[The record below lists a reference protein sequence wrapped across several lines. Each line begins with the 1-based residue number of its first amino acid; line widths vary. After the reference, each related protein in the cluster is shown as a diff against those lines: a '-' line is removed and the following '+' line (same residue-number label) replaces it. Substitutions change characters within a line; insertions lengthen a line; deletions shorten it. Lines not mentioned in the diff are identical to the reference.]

1 MVVENVEI
9 SQPVHEVRMMYA
21 LEVPMRDGVRL
32 STDVYLPDAEGPF
45 PAILIRTPYNNNAEG
60 VVQDCLYYAS
70 RGYAVVSQDVRGRWD
85 SEGEWYPFVHEA
97 QDGHDTQEWIGAQ
110 PWCDGN
116 VGTAGGSYVA
126 MVQWQ
131 AAPLRSKYLKAM
143 VPQVG
148 YSNFYHN
155 WVYTGGAFQLAFN
168 LRWGAIQMHT
178 RTNQV
183 QYLWM
188 PESNHLTTLHW
199 HLPLITMDEA
209 AGRHSKLWKDWV
221 QNPSYGEYWR
231 ALRPVE
237 EHYADVS
244 VPAYGIG
251 GWFDVFLQSTLNNF
265 MGVNEHG
272 QSPGKGN
279 QRITIGPW
287 VHNCGNKGANRVT
300 GEVDFGE
307 DVKVDLRQEHVRWFD
322 HWLKGIRNGIT
333 DEPPVNVFVMG
344 RNQWRR
350 AADWPIPGTQY
361 TPYYLHGGGNAN
373 SSFGD
378 GGLGTDAPEDEPIDS
393 YEYDPQHPVMTIGGS
408 TCCSEDVTPVSMGPR
423 DQQHA
428 EWRPDVLVYT
438 TDPLE
443 EDVEVTGPVS
453 VVLYASS
460 SAPDTDFT
468 AKLVDVHPGG
478 RAINV
483 AQGIIRARYRD
494 SWEKPELMT
503 PGEVYKFT
511 IDLWSTSNCF
521 LAGHR
526 IGVEISS
533 SNFPQFDRNP
543 NTGNEFG
550 KDSETQIATQTIYH
564 DSERPSHV
572 LLPII
577 PAGT

>member
-21 LEVPMRDGVRL
+21 LDVPMRDGVRL

-60 VVQDCLYYAS
+60 VVEDCLYYAS

-131 AAPLRSKYLKAM
+131 AAPLRSQYLKAM

-199 HLPLITMDEA
+199 HLPLIDMDEA
-209 AGRHSKLWKDWV
+209 AGRHSELWKDWV
-221 QNPSYGEYWR
+221 QNPSYGDYWR
-231 ALRPVE
+231 DLRPVE

-272 QSPGKGN
+272 RAPGKGN

-307 DVKVDLRQEHVRWFD
+307 EVKVDLRREHVRWFD
-322 HWLKGIRNGIT
+322 YWLKGIRNGIT

-361 TPYYLHGGGNAN
+361 MPYYLRGDGNAN

-378 GGLGTDAPEDEPIDS
+378 GGLSTDAPQDEPTDS
-393 YEYDPQHPVMTIGGS
+393 FQYDPQHPVMTIGGS

-423 DQQHA
+423 DQQQA

-438 TDPLE
+438 TDVLE

-478 RAINV
+478 KAINV

-543 NTGNEFG
+543 NTGHEFG
-550 KDSETQIATQTIYH
+550 KDDETRIAAQTIYH
-564 DSERPSHV
+564 DGERPSHV
-572 LLPII
+572 LLPVI

>member
-21 LEVPMRDGVRL
+21 LEVPMRDGVCL
-32 STDVYLPDAEGPF
+32 STDVYLPDADGPF

-60 VVQDCLYYAS
+60 VVQDCLYFAS

-85 SEGEWYPFVHEA
+85 SDGEWYPFIHEP
-97 QDGHDTQEWIGAQ
+97 QDGYDTQEWIGEQ

-131 AAPLRSKYLKAM
+131 AAPLRSQYLKAM

-199 HLPLITMDEA
+199 HLPLIDMDEA
-209 AGRHSKLWKDWV
+209 AGRRSELWKDWI
-221 QNPSYGEYWR
+221 QNPSYGDYWR
-231 ALRPVE
+231 KLRPVE

-244 VPAYGIG
+244 VPAYGLG
-251 GWFDVFLQSTLNNF
+251 GWYDVFLQSTLNNF
-265 MGVNEHG
+265 MGVNKHG
-272 QSPGKGN
+272 RSPGKGN
-279 QRITIGPW
+279 QRITVGPW
-287 VHNCGNKGANRVT
+287 IHNCGNKGANRVT

-307 DVKVDLRQEHVRWFD
+307 DVKVDLRAEHIRWFD
-322 HWLKGIRNGIT
+322 YWLKGVKNGIT

-350 AADWPIPGTQY
+350 SADWPIPGTQY

-378 GGLGTDAPEDEPIDS
+378 GGLSADAPEDEPVDS

-423 DQQHA
+423 DQQQA

-478 RAINV
+478 KAINV

-543 NTGNEFG
+543 NTGNEFD

-572 LLPII
+572 LLPVI
-577 PAGT
+577 PAGH

>member
-1 MVVENVEI
+1 MVAEKVEI
-9 SQPVHEVRMMYA
+9 SQPIHEVRMMYA
-21 LEVPMRDGVRL
+21 LDVPMRDGVRL

-60 VVQDCLYYAS
+60 VVQDCLYFAS

-85 SEGEWYPFVHEA
+85 SDGEWYPFVHEA
-97 QDGHDTQEWIGAQ
+97 QDGYDTQEWIGAQ
-110 PWCDGN
+110 PWCDRN

-131 AAPLRSKYLKAM
+131 AAPLRSQYLKAM

-209 AGRHSKLWKDWV
+209 AGRHSELWKDWI
-221 QNPSYGEYWR
+221 QNPSYGDYWR
-231 ALRPVE
+231 DLRPVE

-244 VPAYGIG
+244 VPAYGLG
-251 GWFDVFLQSTLNNF
+251 GWYDVFLQSTLNNF
-265 MGVNEHG
+265 MGVNKHG
-272 QSPGKGN
+272 RSPGKGN

-287 VHNCGNKGANRVT
+287 IHNCGNKGANRVT

-322 HWLKGIRNGIT
+322 YWLKGIRNGIT

-350 AADWPIPGTQY
+350 AADWPIPGTEY
-361 TPYYLHGGGNAN
+361 TPFYLRGGGNAN

-378 GGLGTDAPEDEPIDS
+378 GSLSTDAPVDEPVDS
-393 YEYDPQHPVMTIGGS
+393 YQYDPQHPVMTIGGS

-423 DQQHA
+423 DQQQA

-438 TDPLE
+438 TDVLE

-460 SAPDTDFT
+460 TAPDTDFT

-478 RAINV
+478 KAINV

-521 LAGHR
+521 VAGHR

-572 LLPII
+572 LLPVI
-577 PAGT
+577 PAGA